1 MARQLPRLKVDSMKF
16 FNCFFKQL
24 WGKSIISWIW
34 YCLNSLIAILSFYYF
49 GEDKKGLPNYILY
62 PFIFLFIVTMVINF
76 ICESYDEIK
85 NRTWVNPQE
94 ILITLYNSMEFKDSD
109 VRITLYK
116 VLDKP
121 IFKRELQL
129 LGDYSRGEILKIPM
143 EDFYSKKHLIK
154 AINNVESFKYFELDE
169 VGHTGQLH
177 DNIGFSESFIESYS
191 EIPKYWFVQNLRTI
205 REKHLKVVLIIESLR
220 PITYFKSEA
229 EGYCTIC
236 DKQTAQ
242 GLSNKISASQ
252 LLDPI
257 IYGK

>member
-1 MARQLPRLKVDSMKF
+1 
-16 FNCFFKQL
+16 
-24 WGKSIISWIW
+24 
-34 YCLNSLIAILSFYYF
+34 
-49 GEDKKGLPNYILY
+49 
-62 PFIFLFIVTMVINF
+62 
-76 ICESYDEIK
+76 
-85 NRTWVNPQE
+85 
-94 ILITLYNSMEFKDSD
+94 MEFEDGD

-129 LGDYSRGEILKIPM
+129 LGDHSRGEILKIPM
-143 EDFYSKKHLIK
+143 EDFYYKKHLIK
-154 AINNVESFKYFELDE
+154 AINNGESFKYFELDE

-191 EIPKYWFVQNLRTI
+191 EIPKYWFFQKLTTNRENNLKLI
-205 REKHLKVVLIIESLR
+205 LIIESLR
-220 PITYFKSEA
+220 PITYFKSEE
-229 EGYCTIC
+229 EGYCNIY

-242 GLSNKISASQ
+242 GLSNKISANQ